1 MYTTNKGNNIADNEC
16 IGGYSIE
23 EWEKIET
30 EFYKDLENHR
40 EYDKPFRTLINE
52 ILKNETSG
60 SFAMKTELE
69 PNMFSRL
76 KHKVDDSDP
85 CQKNTIITICVAY
98 NLDLMMAQ
106 ALMHSLGSGLNGR
119 NKNDYA
125 YAFILTRCRGKTI
138 EECNDILKKI
148 GLKRSYLLGEEGR
161 RKVRKRK

>member
-1 MYTTNKGNNIADNEC
+1 MNSEC
-16 IGGYSIE
+16 IAGYSL
-23 EWEKIET
+23 EKWKKIKT

-40 EYDKPFRTLINE
+40 EYDIPFRTLINE

-85 CQKNTIITICVAY
+85 CQKNTIITVCVAY
-98 NLDLMMAQ
+98 KLDLMMAQ
-106 ALMHSLGSGLNGR
+106 ALLHSLGSGLNGR

-125 YAFILTRCRGKTI
+125 YAFILTRCREKTI
-138 EECNDILKKI
+138 QECNDILKNF